1 MSTGP
6 TTLPEI
12 PGAASRN
19 RRRRLPRL
27 RDARI
32 RSKLALILVVPVAA
46 VIALATIR
54 LVSVGEGA
62 YDATR
67 IRSLTALSI
76 DISALNQDLHK
87 ERMAAAV
94 YLVAPDQKPDDYNL
108 RVRRTDERIA
118 AYRQERGQLDNLP
131 AAVQDRLEVIDDH
144 LATLNGT
151 RQEVLDRQQ
160 MPVAEAS
167 LRYGVILADLVSY
180 GDTLAQQSGGES
192 LADARRAVAAFAHA
206 KAAVAEEQAVAFTAL
221 AAGRLDE
228 EQFSSFL
235 ATLTGQQEALL
246 SFARSAEP
254 AQRALVDST
263 VSGDA
268 VQLSDRVAADLSRS
282 VGQAPVGQAP
292 LVTRDDAAA
301 AIGAV
306 DDLMRWAE
314 IQLQDQLLADADAA
328 RTDVIRQAI
337 IESVLVLL
345 TLIIAVSLAVVL
357 ARSLNHSL
365 RRLREGA
372 LAVANHDLP
381 EAVSR
386 LQNVNAIGD
395 GGVEAIVEQV
405 RDPIQLS
412 NRDEVGQVAVAF
424 NVVHREAVRVAAE
437 QAALRTSVSAMFL
450 NLARRSQTLVD
461 RMIGE
466 LDAIERTEEDPKR
479 LAQLFELDHLA
490 TRMRRN
496 DENLLVL
503 AGADSAVPR
512 RDDAL
517 LVDVLRAAQSEV
529 ELYNR
534 IEFGTVDTDV
544 SVAAHA
550 VNDVVR
556 LVAELLDNATRFSPP
571 NTTVVA
577 DGRRIRDYV
586 LIQVE
591 DRGLG
596 LTDEQFDSL
605 NRRLAA
611 PPTVDVAA
619 FRLMGLAVVSRLAS
633 RYGVRVEL
641 RRNVEGGTVAQ
652 VTLPNSTVV
661 LPANRGHDPAPLTRP
676 RQPLAVEQTPL
687 ATVGHADPLAGAGRA
702 GAATLTDQWHTS
714 TPAPARWQGA
724 AEARDT
730 TSAVQAGGATGAL
743 PTLPPMP
750 APAPPAHVSSGGLSV
765 GTPTGAYPTLAPLPK
780 RTPGG
785 EAADPGTSGLPV
797 GPLTGLGGVAT
808 AGPAP
813 VAPVT
818 APVAATPPAAAAPV
832 VARPAQ
838 PAEAPIFREM
848 EAVWFRSHG
857 DDETTIFT
865 RPRFDDEPAPA
876 APQPVAAASRPPLPT
891 RTPGAQ
897 AAAVSS
903 PPPYNPPAAPTV
915 PPAAAVPPPV
925 PPAAP
930 PPSAPAPAS
939 APPRTDPDAWRTA
952 ADDGWTRA
960 SRAAEPA
967 TGGTTRSG
975 LPKRVPQAQLVPGGI
990 EPKGGRS
997 QSRRTPD
1004 EVRGLLSA
1012 YHRGVQRGRTAGADL
1027 NSTSNKETNR

>member
-6 TTLPEI
+6 TTLPERL
-12 PGAASRN
+12 GADPRN

-76 DISALNQDLHK
+76 DISALSQDLHK
-87 ERMAAAV
+87 ERMAAAG
-94 YLVAPDQKPDDYNL
+94 YLAAPDQKPDDYNL
-108 RVRRTDERIA
+108 RVRRTDERIT
-118 AYRQERGQLDNLP
+118 AYREERGRLDELP
-131 AAVQDRLEVIDDH
+131 ASVRDRLKVIDDH

-167 LRYGVILADLVSY
+167 LRYGIILTDLVSY
-180 GDTLAQQSGGES
+180 GDTLAQQPGGES

-221 AAGRLDE
+221 ASGRLDE
-228 EQFSSFL
+228 EQFSSFV
-235 ATLTGQQEALL
+235 ATLTSQQEALL
-246 SFARSAEP
+246 SFSRAAEP
-254 AQRALVDST
+254 EQRALVDST

-282 VGQAPVGQAP
+282 VGQVP
-292 LVTRDDAAA
+292 LVTRDDASA

-314 IQLQDQLLADADAA
+314 IQLQDRLFAEADAA
-328 RTDVIRQAI
+328 RTEVIRQAVV
-337 IESVLVLL
+337 ETSLVLL
-345 TLIIAVSLAVVL
+345 TLIIAVTLAVVL

-386 LQNVNAIGD
+386 LQNVGTIGD
-395 GGVEAIVEQV
+395 GGVEEIVQQV
-405 RDPIQLS
+405 RDPIKLS

-466 LDAIERTEEDPKR
+466 LDAIERGEEDPKR

-596 LTDEQFDSL
+596 LTDEQLDSL

-641 RRNVEGGTVAQ
+641 RRNVEGGTVVQ

-661 LPANRGHDPAPLTRP
+661 LPASRGHDPAPLARP
-676 RQPLAVEQTPL
+676 RQPLAVEQAPL
-687 ATVGHADPLAGAGRA
+687 SPVGHADPLDGAGRTA
-702 GAATLTDQWHTS
+702 AATLTDQWRTAAPS
-714 TPAPARWQGA
+714 PARWQGA
-724 AEARDT
+724 TEARDT
-730 TSAVQAGGATGAL
+730 GPAVQVGGSTGAL
-743 PTLPPMP
+743 PSLPAMP
-750 APAPPAHVSSGGLSV
+750 ATTPAAPPPPAPVSSGLSV
-765 GTPTGAYPTLAPLPK
+765 GTPTGAHPIREPLPK
-780 RTPGG
+780 RNRGG
-785 EAADPGTSGLPV
+785 ETASPGTSGLPV
-797 GPLTGLGGVAT
+797 GPIAGLGAAA

-813 VAPVT
+813 VSPVIPPVAAARVT
-818 APVAATPPAAAAPV
+818 PSAPVAPAAPV
-832 VARPAQ
+832 VARPDQ
-838 PAEAPIFREM
+838 RAEAPIFREM

-865 RPRFDDEPAPA
+865 RPRFDEPAPA
-876 APQPVAAASRPPLPT
+876 AQQPVAAASRPPLPT
-891 RTPGAQ
+891 RTSGAQ
-897 AAAVSS
+897 ASGVTS
-903 PPPYNPPAAPTV
+903 PPPYTPPSASSV
-915 PPAAAVPPPV
+915 PPAPAVPPSV
-925 PPAAP
+925 PPA
-930 PPSAPAPAS
+930 SAPAS
-939 APPRTDPDAWRTA
+939 APPAADADAWRTA
-952 ADDGWTRA
+952 ADEGWSRA
-960 SRAAEPA
+960 TRAAEPT

-1027 NSTSNKETNR
+1027 NSTSIKETNR

>member
-6 TTLPEI
+6 TTLPGSPNAEQ
-12 PGAASRN
+12 RN

-54 LVSVGEGA
+54 LVSVGQGA
-62 YDATR
+62 YEADR
-67 IRSLTALSI
+67 IRSLSAVSVDIAALT
-76 DISALNQDLHK
+76 QDLHK

-94 YLVAPDQKPDDYNL
+94 FLADPNQKPDAYNL
-108 RVRRTDERIA
+108 RVRQTDERIA
-118 AYRQERGQLDNLP
+118 AYQDERGKLGDVSGAISNQIK
-131 AAVQDRLEVIDDH
+131 VIDAH
-144 LATLNGT
+144 LSTLNGT
-151 RQEVLDRQQ
+151 RQEVLDRLQ

-167 LRYGVILADLVSY
+167 LRYGIVLDDLVAYS
-180 GDTLAQQSGGES
+180 DALAQQPGADS

-206 KAAVAEEQAVAFTAL
+206 KAQVAEEQAVAFTAL
-221 AAGRLDE
+221 DGGQVGE
-228 EQFSSFL
+228 EQFSSFV

-246 SFARSAEP
+246 TFSRTATP
-254 AQRALVDST
+254 GQRALVDRT

-268 VQLSDRVAADLSRS
+268 VQLADRVAGDVSRS
-282 VGQAPVGQAP
+282 IGRQA
-292 LVTRDDAAA
+292 LVTRDEASA

-314 IQLQDQLLADADAA
+314 IQLLDDMLADADEA
-328 RTDVIRQAI
+328 RADVIRQAI
-337 IESVLVLL
+337 VESLLVLL
-345 TLIIAVSLAVVL
+345 TLAVAVTLAVVL
-357 ARSLNHSL
+357 ARSLNDSL

-381 EAVSR
+381 DAVSR

-395 GGVEAIVEQV
+395 GGVDEIVQQV
-405 RDPIQLS
+405 RDPIKLS

-450 NLARRSQTLVD
+450 NLARRSQSLVD

-466 LDAIERTEEDPKR
+466 LDAIERSEEDPKR

-534 IEFGTVDTDV
+534 IEFGTVDTDI

-586 LIQVE
+586 LIQIE

-596 LTDEQFDSL
+596 LSDDQLDSL

-633 RYGVRVEL
+633 RYGIRVEL

-661 LPANRGHDPAPLTRP
+661 LPANRGQAPLTRP
-676 RQPLAVEQTPL
+676 RQPLAVEQSPL
-687 ATVGHADPLAGAGRA
+687 SQVGAGDALAGAGR
-702 GAATLTDQWHTS
+702 GAATATLADQWHGATTAPPS
-714 TPAPARWQGA
+714 RWQTPA
-724 AEARDT
+724 ETRDT
-730 TSAVQAGGATGAL
+730 TPAVQLGGATGAL
-743 PTLPPMP
+743 PTMA
-750 APAPPAHVSSGGLSV
+750 APAPVAAAPATAAPAPVSGAGWSAGG
-765 GTPTGAYPTLAPLPK
+765 PTVAYPALDPLPK
-780 RTPGG
+780 RTPGV
-785 EAADPGTSGLPV
+785 ESAQPATQAA
-797 GPLTGLGGVAT
+797 
-808 AGPAP
+808 
-813 VAPVT
+813 
-818 APVAATPPAAAAPV
+818 PPAYQQLAAAPAVESTPATPV
-832 VARPAQ
+832 VARPEQ
-838 PAEAPIFREM
+838 RAEAPIFREM

-857 DDETTIFT
+857 EDETTIFT
-865 RPRFDDEPAPA
+865 RPTFDEPPAPA
-876 APQPVAAASRPPLPT
+876 QPAVAPPAASARPKLPT

-897 AAAVSS
+897 ASGLTTSTTPPAYS
-903 PPPYNPPAAPTV
+903 PPEVPST
-915 PPAAAVPPPV
+915 PPAAATPPP
-925 PPAAP
+925 AP
-930 PPSAPAPAS
+930 PVAEPAPAPS
-939 APPRTDPDAWRTA
+939 IDPEAWRTA
-952 ADDGWTRA
+952 ADEGWSRA
-960 SRAAEPA
+960 SRAAEPT

-990 EPKGGRS
+990 EPKSGRDR
-997 QSRRTPD
+997 SRRTPD

-1027 NSTSNKETNR
+1027 NSTSTKETNR

>member
-6 TTLPEI
+6 TTLFES
-12 PGAASRN
+12 PGADLRN

-76 DISALNQDLHK
+76 DISALGQDLHK

-94 YLVAPDQKPDDYNL
+94 YLAAPDQKPDDYNL
-108 RVRRTDERIA
+108 RVRRTDERIT
-118 AYRQERGQLDNLP
+118 AYREERGQLDELP
-131 AAVQDRLEVIDDH
+131 ASVRDRLKVIDDH
-144 LATLNGT
+144 LTTLNGT

-160 MPVAEAS
+160 MPVSEAS
-167 LRYGVILADLVSY
+167 LRYGIILTDLVSY

-221 AAGRLDE
+221 ASGRLDE
-228 EQFSSFL
+228 EQFSSFV
-235 ATLTGQQEALL
+235 ATLTSQQEALL
-246 SFARSAEP
+246 SFSRAAEP
-254 AQRALVDST
+254 EQRSLVDST

-282 VGQAPVGQAP
+282 VGQRP
-292 LVTRDDAAA
+292 LVTRDDASA

-314 IQLQDQLLADADAA
+314 IQLQDRLLADADAA
-328 RTDVIRQAI
+328 RTEVIRQAVF
-337 IESVLVLL
+337 ETALVLL
-345 TLIIAVSLAVVL
+345 TLLIAVTLAVVL

-386 LQNVNAIGD
+386 LQNIGAIGD
-395 GGVEAIVEQV
+395 GGVEEIVQQV

-466 LDAIERTEEDPKR
+466 LDAIERGEEDPKR

-544 SVAAHA
+544 SVSAHA

-596 LTDEQFDSL
+596 LTDEQLDSL

-633 RYGVRVEL
+633 RYGIRVEL

-661 LPANRGHDPAPLTRP
+661 LPASRGHDPAPLARP

-687 ATVGHADPLAGAGRA
+687 SPVGHADPLAGAGRTA
-702 GAATLTDQWHTS
+702 AATLTDQWRTA
-714 TPAPARWQGA
+714 TPAPARWQGP
-724 AEARDT
+724 AEARDPGP
-730 TSAVQAGGATGAL
+730 AVQVGGSTGAL
-743 PTLPPMP
+743 PSLPSMP
-750 APAPPAHVSSGGLSV
+750 ATPAAPPPPAPVSSGGLPV
-765 GTPTGAYPTLAPLPK
+765 GTPTVAYPTSDPLPK
-780 RTPGG
+780 RTSGG
-785 EAADPGTSGLPV
+785 EAAGPGSSGLPV
-797 GPLTGLGGVAT
+797 GPIAGLAGAAAAGPAPMSPLTP
-808 AGPAP
+808 PAP
-813 VAPVT
+813 VAP
-818 APVAATPPAAAAPV
+818 PPAAPV
-832 VARPAQ
+832 VARSEQ

-865 RPRFDDEPAPA
+865 RPRFDDDPAPA
-876 APQPVAAASRPPLPT
+876 AQQPVAAASRPPLPT
-891 RTPGAQ
+891 RTPGAR
-897 AAAVSS
+897 ASGRASS
-903 PPPYNPPAAPTV
+903 PPPYTPPSASSA
-915 PPAAAVPPPV
+915 PPAAAAPPPV
-925 PPAAP
+925 PPV
-930 PPSAPAPAS
+930 SASAS
-939 APPRTDPDAWRTA
+939 APPAVDPDAWRTA
-952 ADDGWTRA
+952 ADDGWSRA
-960 SRAAEPA
+960 TRAAEPT

-990 EPKGGRS
+990 EPKGGRP

-1027 NSTSNKETNR
+1027 NSTSIKETNR

>member
-6 TTLPEI
+6 TTLPGSPNAEQ
-12 PGAASRN
+12 RN

-54 LVSVGEGA
+54 LVSVGQGA
-62 YDATR
+62 YEADQV
-67 IRSLTALSI
+67 RSLSAVSVDIAALT
-76 DISALNQDLHK
+76 QDLHK

-94 YLVAPDQKPDDYNL
+94 FLADPNQKPDAYNL
-108 RVRRTDERIA
+108 RVRQTDERIA
-118 AYRQERGQLDNLP
+118 AYQDERGKLGDVTGAISDQLK
-131 AAVQDRLEVIDDH
+131 VIDAH
-144 LATLNGT
+144 LSTLNGT
-151 RQEVLDRQQ
+151 RQEVLDRLQ

-167 LRYGVILADLVSY
+167 LRYGIVLDDLVAYS
-180 GDTLAQQSGGES
+180 DALAQQPGADS

-206 KAAVAEEQAVAFTAL
+206 KAQVAEEQAVAFTAL
-221 AAGRLDE
+221 DGGQVGE
-228 EQFSSFL
+228 EQFSSFV

-246 SFARSAEP
+246 TFSRSATP
-254 AQRALVDST
+254 GQRALVDRT

-268 VQLSDRVAADLSRS
+268 VQLADRVAGDVSRS
-282 VGQAPVGQAP
+282 IGRQA
-292 LVTRDDAAA
+292 LVTRDEASA

-314 IQLQDQLLADADAA
+314 IQLLDDMLADADEA
-328 RTDVIRQAI
+328 RADVIRQAI
-337 IESVLVLL
+337 VESLLVLL
-345 TLIIAVSLAVVL
+345 TLAVAVTLAVVL
-357 ARSLNHSL
+357 ARSLNDSL

-381 EAVSR
+381 DAVSR

-395 GGVEAIVEQV
+395 GGVDEIVQQV
-405 RDPIQLS
+405 RDPIKLS

-450 NLARRSQTLVD
+450 NLARRSQSLVD

-466 LDAIERTEEDPKR
+466 LDAIERSEEDPKR

-534 IEFGTVDTDV
+534 IEFGTVDTDI

-571 NTTVVA
+571 NTIVVA

-586 LIQVE
+586 LIQIE

-596 LTDEQFDSL
+596 LSDDQLDSL

-633 RYGVRVEL
+633 RYGIRVEL

-661 LPANRGHDPAPLTRP
+661 LPANRGQAPLTRP
-676 RQPLAVEQTPL
+676 RQPLAVEQSPL
-687 ATVGHADPLAGAGRA
+687 SQVGAADALAGAGR
-702 GAATLTDQWHTS
+702 GAATATLADQWRGAT
-714 TPAPARWQGA
+714 TAPPSRWQTPG
-724 AEARDT
+724 ETRDT
-730 TSAVQAGGATGAL
+730 TPGVQLGGATGAL
-743 PTLPPMP
+743 PTVA
-750 APAPPAHVSSGGLSV
+750 APAPVAAAPAAPAPVSGAGWSAGG
-765 GTPTGAYPTLAPLPK
+765 PTVAYPALDPLPK
-780 RTPGG
+780 RTPGV
-785 EAADPGTSGLPV
+785 ETAQPATQAA
-797 GPLTGLGGVAT
+797 
-808 AGPAP
+808 
-813 VAPVT
+813 
-818 APVAATPPAAAAPV
+818 PPAYQPLAAAPAVESTPATPV
-832 VARPAQ
+832 VARPEQ
-838 PAEAPIFREM
+838 RAEAPIFREM

-857 DDETTIFT
+857 EDETTIFT
-865 RPRFDDEPAPA
+865 RPTFGEPPAPA
-876 APQPVAAASRPPLPT
+876 QPPVAPPVAPARPKLPT

-897 AAAVSS
+897 ASGLTTSTTPPAYS
-903 PPPYNPPAAPTV
+903 PPEVPST
-915 PPAAAVPPPV
+915 PPAAATPPPA
-925 PPAAP
+925 PPAAQP
-930 PPSAPAPAS
+930 APAPS
-939 APPRTDPDAWRTA
+939 IDPEAWRTA
-952 ADDGWTRA
+952 ADEGWSRA
-960 SRAAEPA
+960 NRAAEPT

-990 EPKGGRS
+990 EPKSGRDR
-997 QSRRTPD
+997 SRRTPD

-1027 NSTSNKETNR
+1027 NSTSTKETNR

>member
-6 TTLPEI
+6 TTLPES
-12 PGAASRN
+12 PGADQRN

-62 YDATR
+62 YEANR

-76 DISALNQDLHK
+76 DVSALTQDLHK
-87 ERMAAAV
+87 ERMAAAAF
-94 YLVAPDQKPDDYNL
+94 LAAPDQKPDDYNL
-108 RVRRTDERIA
+108 RVRRTDERIT
-118 AYRQERGQLDNLP
+118 AYRDERGNLGDVP
-131 AAVQDRLEVIDDH
+131 TSVRDRLKVIDDH

-160 MPVAEAS
+160 MPVSEAS
-167 LRYGVILADLVSY
+167 LRYGIILDDLVGY
-180 GDTLAQQSGGES
+180 GDTLAQQPGTES

-206 KAAVAEEQAVAFTAL
+206 KAEVAEEEAVAYTAL
-221 AAGRLDE
+221 SAGRIDD
-228 EQFSSFL
+228 EQFSSFV

-246 SFARSAEP
+246 SFSRAAEP
-254 AQRALVDST
+254 AQRALVDRT

-268 VQLSDRVAADLSRS
+268 VQLADRVANDVSRS
-282 VGQAPVGQAP
+282 VGQQVP
-292 LVTRDDAAA
+292 LVTRDAAAA
-301 AIGAV
+301 AIGSV
-306 DDLMRWAE
+306 GDLMRWAE
-314 IQLQDQLLADADAA
+314 IQLQDQLLADVDAV
-328 RTDVIRQAI
+328 RTDVIRQAFV
-337 IESVLVLL
+337 ESLLVLL
-345 TLIIAVSLAVVL
+345 TLAIAVTLAVVL
-357 ARSLNHSL
+357 ARSLNDSL

-381 EAVSR
+381 DAVSR
-386 LQNVNAIGD
+386 LQTVNDIGD
-395 GGVEAIVEQV
+395 GGVDEIVQQV
-405 RDPIQLS
+405 RDPIKLT
-412 NRDEVGQVAVAF
+412 NRDEVGQVAAAF

-450 NLARRSQTLVD
+450 NLARRSQSLVD

-466 LDAIERTEEDPKR
+466 LDAIERGEEDPKR

-534 IEFGTVDTDV
+534 IEFGTVDTDI

-571 NTTVVA
+571 NTIVVA

-596 LTDEQFDSL
+596 LSDEQLDSL

-633 RYGVRVEL
+633 RYGIRVEL

-652 VTLPNSTVV
+652 VTLPNATVV
-661 LPANRGHDPAPLTRP
+661 LPANRGQAPLTRA
-676 RQPLAVEQTPL
+676 RQPLAVEQSPL
-687 ATVGHADPLAGAGRA
+687 SQVGAADALAGAGRA
-702 GAATLTDQWHTS
+702 GTATLADQWRS
-714 TPAPARWQGA
+714 TATPPPARWQA
-724 AEARDT
+724 PTEARDT
-730 TSAVQAGGATGAL
+730 APAVQFGATGAL
-743 PTLPPMP
+743 PT
-750 APAPPAHVSSGGLSV
+750 V
-765 GTPTGAYPTLAPLPK
+765 
-780 RTPGG
+780 
-785 EAADPGTSGLPV
+785 
-797 GPLTGLGGVAT
+797 
-808 AGPAP
+808 
-813 VAPVT
+813 
-818 APVAATPPAAAAPV
+818 PAAAAP
-832 VARPAQ
+832 P
-838 PAEAPIFREM
+838 
-848 EAVWFRSHG
+848 
-857 DDETTIFT
+857 
-865 RPRFDDEPAPA
+865 
-876 APQPVAAASRPPLPT
+876 
-891 RTPGAQ
+891 
-897 AAAVSS
+897 
-903 PPPYNPPAAPTV
+903 PPAAP
-915 PPAAAVPPPV
+915 APV
-925 PPAAP
+925 SGAGW
-930 PPSAPAPAS
+930 SAGGSTQTHPG
-939 APPRTDPDAWRTA
+939 PD
-952 ADDGWTRA
+952 
-960 SRAAEPA
+960 
-967 TGGTTRSG
+967 
-975 LPKRVPQAQLVPGGI
+975 
-990 EPKGGRS
+990 
-997 QSRRTPD
+997 
-1004 EVRGLLSA
+1004 
-1012 YHRGVQRGRTAGADL
+1012 
-1027 NSTSNKETNR
+1027 